1 MGKLKSALPL
11 LITGIV
17 LILYI
22 GLGGVIF
29 HFIERD
35 NESKVQEETKEFTGT
50 FLSKFQTFT
59 FHKKFIHVRE
69 FRLMFHNAW
78 LSVGAYI

>member
-50 FLSKFQTFT
+50 FLSKF
-59 FHKKFIHVRE
+59 
-69 FRLMFHNAW
+69 
-78 LSVGAYI
+78 